1 MFLTKKTMFLTQ
13 IFPQV
18 FHPIIKQKLINLREI
33 QIFLSDFPPLFL
45 GDVYHKD
52 AIFNKRPTGM
62 PANSALLAAIAGT

>member
-1 MFLTKKTMFLTQ
+1 MFLTQ

-33 QIFLSDFPPLFL
+33 QIFLRFPPLFF

-52 AIFNKRPTGM
+52 AIFNNRDAGKFGSAGCNRRYVTKRCQ
-62 PANSALLAAIAGT
+62 